1 MFDGYVLSVCMR
13 NVQEY
18 VQRSVW
24 VCLGERK
31 SMCGAAAL
39 WTGRWLRTAAA
50 VVCARRFRSL
60 PRGSPG
66 SRVEMTVGVS
76 TEGMRCG
83 GLVRDEYVDL

>member
-31 SMCGAAAL
+31 SMCGVAAL

-50 VVCARRFRSL
+50 VECVQGGSGVCHVAHQ
-60 PRGSPG
+60 
-66 SRVEMTVGVS
+66 GV
-76 TEGMRCG
+76 
-83 GLVRDEYVDL
+83 VPK